1 METRADIIAVIR
13 NLPAQLREKVSGLT
27 VEQLTTPYNAGEW
40 TVAQNIHHLADTH
53 MVCIRRFKLIL
64 TSPEFHFTSYD
75 VNAIAEYPDAKDAD
89 IEYSLKILDGLQAR
103 WAILLENL
111 NDDEWAKI
119 GFSQSGDL
127 SIEEIARIYAQ
138 ARAQPFATDSGRGR
152 LHARKTATAFIV
164 KAAPQ
169 FDFRQTVFSHGWY
182 MLAPFSWDEE
192 RAVLATIYKTTA
204 GSVLCLELSAA
215 ESGVRVAVSE
225 SDTPVADLRDEIET
239 LVRRN
244 LSLDQDLRPFYAAM
258 RGFDGYGWL
267 EAQRRGRILV
277 GASLWEDLA
286 KVLLTT
292 NTSWAQTVQMCA
304 RLCQLGTPHPL
315 HSRSSCLPQR
325 RADHSAGF

>member
-1 METRADIIAVIR
+1 M
-13 NLPAQLREKVSGLT
+13 
-27 VEQLTTPYNAGEW
+27 
-40 TVAQNIHHLADTH
+40 
-53 MVCIRRFKLIL
+53 
-64 TSPEFHFTSYD
+64 
-75 VNAIAEYPDAKDAD
+75 
-89 IEYSLKILDGLQAR
+89 
-103 WAILLENL
+103 
-111 NDDEWAKI
+111 
-119 GFSQSGDL
+119 
-127 SIEEIARIYAQ
+127 
-138 ARAQPFATDSGRGR
+138 
-152 LHARKTATAFIV
+152 TATAFIV

-215 ESGVRVAVSE
+215 ESGVRVAVPE

-239 LVRRN
+239 LVRRM
-244 LSLDQDLRPFYAAM
+244 LSLDQDLCPFYAAM

-277 GASLWEDLA
+277 SASLWEDLA

-315 HSRSSCLPQR
+315 HSCRHAFP
-325 RADHSAGF
+325 SAGQITALDFDAFASTLRAGYRNAYLYELAGRVASGEVDLDSWLRLDSDGLYAAVKSLKGFGDYAAGTIARLTGHFDKIAIDSACRDMVAKLHNGGARGSDAIIRRHYAAFGRWQGLVMWMDILRYYAV